1 MTVCRCSDSLVGIEE
16 KQENQ
21 KAEVKQMLDKYR
33 HIHFIGIGGAGMSA
47 LAYVLVKRGFEVT
60 GSDLQAGH
68 MAYELAEAGA
78 LVYMGHDDCQIE
90 GADAVV
96 VSTAIPKTNPELVAA
111 RNKNIPVLHRSDVLM
126 ALLNGDGTKGVAVAG
141 AHGKTTTSAMIGVI
155 AAEAGVDPTVIIGG
169 DVAALGGNARNG
181 ESDWVVAEAD
191 ESDGS
196 FLKFTPYIPVIT
208 NIEDDHLD
216 HYGTEEKIYQAFKEY
231 LSHMKEGG
239 TAVLCLDN
247 VKVRRLSVETERD
260 YITYGLTEDCDYYA
274 KDICYSV
281 EGTDYDVYYKGEKLV
296 SVHLTVPGR
305 HNVLN
310 SLGAFAA
317 AGLMGIS
324 PEVTLAALAKFSG
337 AKRRFETKGK
347 ENGIWVVDD
356 YAHHPTEIAATLQ
369 AAKETGAKRI
379 VCVFQPH
386 RYSRTKLL
394 YDEFCKCFTNCDK
407 LILTHIY
414 SAGENPIP
422 GINAKSLAES
432 IKITTGQDVV
442 YIDSFS
448 RVEEHLFKNC
458 KEGDLV
464 ITMGAG
470 DVFRIGEELVKEF
483 RQIEK

>member
-1 MTVCRCSDSLVGIEE
+1 
-16 KQENQ
+16 
-21 KAEVKQMLDKYR
+21 MLDKYR

-78 LVYMGHDDCQIE
+78 LVYMGHDECQIE
-90 GADAVV
+90 GAEAIV

-126 ALLNGDGTKGVAVAG
+126 ALLNSEGTKGVAVAG

-155 AAEAGVDPTVIIGG
+155 AAEAGIDPTVVIGG

-181 ESDWVVAEAD
+181 ESEWVVAEAD

-216 HYGTEEKIYQAFKEY
+216 HYGTEENIYQAFKEY
-231 LSHMKEGG
+231 LSHMKDGG

-247 VKVRRLSVETERD
+247 EKVRRLSQETDRTF
-260 YITYGLTEDCDYYA
+260 ITYGLTEDCDFYA
-274 KDICYSV
+274 KNIRHSI
-281 EGTDYDVYYKGEKLV
+281 EGTGYDLYHKGKKLI
-296 SVHLTVPGR
+296 SVHLIVPGR

-310 SLGAFAA
+310 SMGAFAA
-317 AGLMGIS
+317 ASLMGVS
-324 PEVTLAALAKFSG
+324 PETSVAALAKFSG

-347 ENGIWVVDD
+347 ENGIWIVDD
-356 YAHHPTEIAATLQ
+356 YAHHPTEIMATLQ
-369 AAKETGAKRI
+369 AAKETGAERI

-386 RYSRTKLL
+386 RYTRTKLL
-394 YDEFCKCFTNCDK
+394 YEEFCKCFTNCDE

-414 SAGENPIP
+414 SAGEDPIP
-422 GINAKSLAES
+422 GVNSRGLAES
-432 IKITTGQDVV
+432 IKVTTGQDVK
-442 YIDSFS
+442 YIDNFS

-458 KEGDLV
+458 REGDLV

-483 RQIEK
+483 RQVEK

>member
-1 MTVCRCSDSLVGIEE
+1 
-16 KQENQ
+16 
-21 KAEVKQMLDKYR
+21 MLDKYK

-47 LAYVLVKRGFEVT
+47 LAYVLVKRGFDVT

-78 LVYMGHDDCQIE
+78 LVYMGHDECQIE
-90 GADAVV
+90 GAEAVV
-96 VSTAIPKTNPELVAA
+96 VSTAIPKTNPELAAA
-111 RNKNIPVLHRSDVLM
+111 RFKNIPVLHRSDVLM
-126 ALLNGDGTKGVAVAG
+126 ALLNGAGTKGVAVAG

-155 AAEAGVDPTVIIGG
+155 AAEAGIDPTVVIGG

-181 ESDWVVAEAD
+181 ESEWVVAEAD

-216 HYGTEEKIYQAFKEY
+216 HYGTEENIYQAFKEY
-231 LSHMKEGG
+231 LSRMKEGG

-247 VKVRRLSVETERD
+247 AKVRRLAEETERSF
-260 YITYGLTEDCDYYA
+260 ITYGLTEDCDYYA
-274 KDICYSV
+274 KDIRYSV
-281 EGTDYDVYYKGEKLV
+281 EGTYYNLYHKGEKLI
-296 SVHLTVPGR
+296 SVHLIVPGR

-310 SLGAFAA
+310 SLGASAA
-317 AGLMGIS
+317 STLMGIS
-324 PEVTLAALAKFSG
+324 PEVIVTALSKFSG

-356 YAHHPTEIAATLQ
+356 YAHHPTEISATLQ

-394 YDEFCKCFTNCDK
+394 HEEFCKCFGDCDK

-414 SAGENPIP
+414 SAGEDPIP
-422 GINAKSLAES
+422 GISSKGLAES
-432 IKITTGQDVV
+432 IKITTGQDVI
-442 YIDSFS
+442 YIDSFA
-448 RVEEHLFKNC
+448 RVEEHLFNNC

-483 RQIEK
+483 RQVEK

>member
-1 MTVCRCSDSLVGIEE
+1 
-16 KQENQ
+16 
-21 KAEVKQMLDKYR
+21 
-33 HIHFIGIGGAGMSA
+33 MSA
-47 LAYVLVKRGFEVT
+47 LAYVLVKRGFDVT

-78 LVYMGHDDCQIE
+78 LVYMGHDECQIE
-90 GADAVV
+90 GAEAVI

-111 RNKNIPVLHRSDVLM
+111 RAKNIPVLHRSDVLM
-126 ALLNGDGTKGVAVAG
+126 ALLNGTGTKGVAVAG

-155 AAEAGVDPTVIIGG
+155 AAEAGIDPTVVIGG

-181 ESDWVVAEAD
+181 ESEWVVAEAD

-196 FLKFTPYIPVIT
+196 FLKFLPFIPVIT

-216 HYGTEEKIYQAFKEY
+216 HYGTEENIYQAFKEY

-247 VKVRRLSVETERD
+247 AKVRRLSEETERD
-260 YITYGLTEDCDYYA
+260 YVTYGLTEDCDYYA

-281 EGTDYDVYYKGEKLV
+281 DGTDYDVYNNGKKLA
-296 SVHLTVPGR
+296 SVHLIVPGR

-317 AGLMGIS
+317 SALMGIS
-324 PEVTLAALAKFSG
+324 PETIVGALAKFSG

-356 YAHHPTEIAATLQ
+356 YAHHPTEIGATLQ

-386 RYSRTKLL
+386 RYTRTKLL
-394 YDEFCKCFTNCDK
+394 YEEFCKCFGNCDK

-414 SAGENPIP
+414 SAGEDPIP
-422 GINAKSLAES
+422 GVSGKNLAES
-432 IKITTGQDVV
+432 IKVTTGKDVT
-442 YIDSFS
+442 YIDSFA
-448 RVEEHLFKNC
+448 RLEEYLFKNC
-458 KEGDLV
+458 KPGDLV